1 MLEVKMDLKT
11 LAWYDTPLGFPIIDS
26 GPPH

>member
-1 MLEVKMDLKT
+1 MLEVKMGLKT